1 MNLDTPSLQ
10 QPAGRKEKVLR
21 HLFAVVVALLASGL
35 YYYFFVATARVEVEV
50 EVSQK
55 ADFKIYWAKEGQ
67 LYAEEHMAG
76 VVAKPER
83 KKYTFFFTDI
93 GKLARLRIDTHNYA
107 GEAVLKRLVITQEG
121 YRPLVFAD
129 REQLARLQPLHDIV
143 ESVIADEGLRV
154 TTAGNDG
161 NFELPISPERTG
173 FDLLSLL
180 CRLAVVILLALAV
193 YYGASPLA
201 ANLRFVPVLLFGT
214 WLLIVAMAGISR
226 ENSHP
231 DEYVHMAAIRYYVD
245 HWLPPQIDDPDIGE
259 TFSVYGVSRLNNGEI
274 YYLFA
279 GKFHKFLQSMHLPEY
294 FSLRLFNVLLFGLI
308 VLYAIRSR
316 HARMVALPF
325 LVSAQIW
332 YIFSYSA
339 SDAFALFFAFIAAC
353 EAINPESLLHRY
365 LKGEGALV
373 ALGGTVLLGV
383 LLGIVFLL
391 KVNYLPFVAFFYL
404 VLLAKIFATDEYF
417 WDKKGAVLR
426 LLLVTLVG
434 LAVYGGR
441 VGVDYLVN
449 GADREA
455 KIAEVQERMAS
466 PLYKPSTELHKK
478 HISLYRK
485 ARGATLER
493 IVTVDRWF
501 EKVFR
506 SSFGVFGYFTISAGE
521 GFYDLVRW
529 SGVFCLALFF
539 AAVFRGGGW
548 LGGGLAVVALAIA
561 AALIGKSLHHS
572 WTVDFQAQGRYLF
585 PLLPIIGMLYG
596 WHHQVIDRRV
606 ILFGV
611 VPLFCLAGYV
621 FIFEALLRIPRV
633 AVM

>member
-21 HLFAVVVALLASGL
+21 HLFAVVVALLASSL
-35 YYYFFVATARVEVEV
+35 YYYFFVATARVEVEL

-55 ADFKIYWAKEGQ
+55 ADFKIYWAREGQ

-83 KKYTFFFTDI
+83 QQYAFFFTDI

-107 GEAVLKRLVITQEG
+107 GEAVLKKLVITQEG

-129 REQLARLQPLHDIV
+129 REQLALLQPLHDIA
-143 ESVIADEGLRV
+143 ESSVDDDGLRV
-154 TTAGNDG
+154 TASGNDG
-161 NFELPISPERTG
+161 NFELPISPERSG

-180 CRLAVVILLALAV
+180 CRFAVVILLALAV
-193 YYGASPLA
+193 YYGAAPLA
-201 ANLRFVPVLLFGT
+201 ANLRFVPVLLFGV
-214 WLLIVAMAGISR
+214 WLLVVAMAGISR

-294 FSLRLFNVLLFGLI
+294 FSLRLFNVALFGLI

-353 EAINPESLLHRY
+353 EAINPHSLLHRY

-373 ALGGTVLLGV
+373 ALGGTALLGV

-449 GADREA
+449 GADRDE

-585 PLLPIIGMLYG
+585 PLLPILGMLYG

>member
-35 YYYFFVATARVEVEV
+35 YYYFFVATARVEVEL

-55 ADFKIYWAKEGQ
+55 ADFKIYWAREGQ

-83 KKYTFFFTDI
+83 RQYAFYFTDI

-107 GEAVLKRLVITQEG
+107 GEAVLKKLVITQEG

-129 REQLARLQPLHDIV
+129 GEQLARLQPLHDIA
-143 ESVIADEGLRV
+143 ESSIDDDGLRV
-154 TTAGNDG
+154 IASGNDG
-161 NFELPISPERTG
+161 NFELPISPERSG

-180 CRLAVVILLALAV
+180 CRFAVVILLALAV
-193 YYGASPLA
+193 YYGAAPLA
-201 ANLRFVPVLLFGT
+201 ANLRFVPVLLFGA
-214 WLLIVAMAGISR
+214 WLLVVAMAGISR

-294 FSLRLFNVLLFGLI
+294 FSLRLFNVALFGLI

-332 YIFSYSA
+332 YIYCYSA

-353 EAINPESLLHRY
+353 EAINPHSLLHRY

-373 ALGGTVLLGV
+373 ALGGTALLGV

-449 GADREA
+449 GADRDE

-529 SGVFCLALFF
+529 SGVFCLALFL

-548 LGGGLAVVALAIA
+548 LGGGLAVVAMAIA

-585 PLLPIIGMLYG
+585 PLLPIFGMLYG